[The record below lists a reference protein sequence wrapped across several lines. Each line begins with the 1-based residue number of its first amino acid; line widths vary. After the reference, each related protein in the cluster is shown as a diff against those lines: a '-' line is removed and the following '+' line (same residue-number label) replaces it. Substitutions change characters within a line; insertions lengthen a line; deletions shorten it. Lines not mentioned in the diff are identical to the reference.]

1 MPSAPGFELISRVER
16 LCCKRL
22 WFHRP
27 PRRLKLETLIEPQS
41 QYGLAT
47 SLPTDADKYGIC
59 LFDSTSSRILSPAE
73 QRRSGRCG

>member
-47 SLPTDADKYGIC
+47 SLPTDADK
-59 LFDSTSSRILSPAE
+59 
-73 QRRSGRCG
+73 